1 MGSIPTAAQPLEVLA
16 HDIAANCK
24 VLSDYLVGAGLPQ
37 PSFASDGP
45 TSVLPPSA
53 PKETQQAKADIAEAA
68 FKLHSLVT
76 GPSELIPNITAGVS
90 YYPVLFSHKNSTDS
104 CSIKQ
109 PLH

>member
-1 MGSIPTAAQPLEVLA
+1 MGSIPTATQPLEVLA
-16 HDIAANCK
+16 HEIAANCK

-53 PKETQQAKADIAEAA
+53 PKETQQAKAAIAEAA

-76 GPSELIPNITAGVS
+76 GPSELIPNITASVS
-90 YYPVLFSHKNSTDS
+90 Y
-104 CSIKQ
+104 
-109 PLH
+109 